1 MPLNKLEI
9 PVGDEQDPDNTM
21 TEAQDEQVNTM
32 HSAAYR
38 AVADVLGK
46 EPEWDM
52 EWIGELSD
60 CISDICI
67 RFHGKT
73 EMEVYPYTEM

>member
-1 MPLNKLEI
+1 
-9 PVGDEQDPDNTM
+9 
-21 TEAQDEQVNTM
+21 M